1 MIITPTPI
9 ITTHERSLSP
19 AEEAD
24 KEAKERFDDEESRE
38 IFREGARFERG
49 EDDAEWPLNF
59 AQTLLAIWVLINLC
73 TFIAGLIHGCDSRF
87 YRDDHCTNNSKW
99 TYVFPGYAAAAPIG
113 EWMSK

>member
-1 MIITPTPI
+1 MIITPTPMF
-9 ITTHERSLSP
+9 TSTERSLSP

-38 IFREGARFERG
+38 IFREGARFGRG
-49 EDDAEWPLNF
+49 EDDAEFPFTF
-59 AQTLLAIWVLINLC
+59 AQTVIGIWVLINMI
-73 TFIAGLIHGCDSRF
+73 TFGIGLFHGCDNHWHSE
-87 YRDDHCTNNSKW
+87 DPCTKTSKW